1 MIKKPAPSLYALDRK
16 VLSATK
22 NINRRSY
29 AANSVKIRQV
39 EVGPSSFSKIRMLGK
54 GDVGRVYLVKQ
65 KGTDRTMA
73 MKVLSKKEMLRRNK
87 VKRVLAEQEI
97 LSSANHPFIVSLYHS
112 FQSQDHLYFVMEYCL
127 GGEFFR
133 ALQSRPGKCLTEEGA
148 KFYAAEVIAALEY
161 LHLQGF
167 IYRDL
172 KPENILLHQ
181 SGHLMLSDFDLSKQS
196 FPPGPPG
203 IVKSNSP
210 HIPPSIDTRSC
221 ISHLRTN
228 SFVGT
233 EEYIAPEVIRSWG
246 HSSSVDW
253 WTLGILIY
261 EMLYGT
267 TPFKGPN
274 RNETFH
280 HIMNSEISFPPPHKK
295 RPQAV
300 SNTCKNLIR
309 RLLDKQEAKRL
320 GSKAG
325 ASEVKAHPF
334 FKSLKFA
341 LLRHMTPPIV
351 PGVTTAPTNF
361 YRPPPSHL
369 TNKSAS
375 LDLDA
380 DEAISIPANCNLDN
394 VNTQDPFAKFNSVTL
409 YHEGDSDAET
419 IVLGSDDEDER
430 NEKS

>member
-1 MIKKPAPSLYALDRK
+1 M
-16 VLSATK
+16 
-22 NINRRSY
+22 NRRSY

-65 KGTDRTMA
+65 KGTDKTMA

-181 SGHLMLSDFDLSKQS
+181 SGHLMLTDFDLSKQS
-196 FPPGPPG
+196 FPPAPPG

-210 HIPPSIDTRSC
+210 HILTSHAQPPSIDTKC
-221 ISHLRTN
+221 CNSHLRTN

-267 TPFKGPN
+267 TPFKGSN
-274 RNETFH
+274 RNETFY
-280 HIMNSEISFPPPHKK
+280 HIMNSDISFPPPHKK
-295 RPQAV
+295 QPQAV
-300 SNTCKNLIR
+300 SNTCKHLIR

-320 GSKAG
+320 GSRAGG

-351 PGVTTAPTNF
+351 PGATAAPSTF
-361 YRPPPSHL
+361 YRPPPL
-369 TNKSAS
+369 NQKNTS

-380 DEAISIPANCNLDN
+380 DEAISITTHGEFQSVN
-394 VNTQDPFAKFNSVTL
+394 VQDPFAKFNSGACVCKL
-409 YHEGDSDAET
+409 
-419 IVLGSDDEDER
+419 L
-430 NEKS
+430 